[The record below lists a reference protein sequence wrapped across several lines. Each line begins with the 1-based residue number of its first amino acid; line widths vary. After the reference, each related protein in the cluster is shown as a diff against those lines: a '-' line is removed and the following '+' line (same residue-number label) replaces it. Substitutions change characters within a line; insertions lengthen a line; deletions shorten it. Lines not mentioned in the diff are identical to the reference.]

1 MIGFRE
7 VSLSSCYMKGGDYRM
22 AVFTLTLSKKIDNG
36 SENDCTVSVKAN
48 SLTDDIRKNFEEAM
62 SLFNDTIPYE
72 NE

>member
-1 MIGFRE
+1 ME
-7 VSLSSCYMKGGDYRM
+7 GGDYM